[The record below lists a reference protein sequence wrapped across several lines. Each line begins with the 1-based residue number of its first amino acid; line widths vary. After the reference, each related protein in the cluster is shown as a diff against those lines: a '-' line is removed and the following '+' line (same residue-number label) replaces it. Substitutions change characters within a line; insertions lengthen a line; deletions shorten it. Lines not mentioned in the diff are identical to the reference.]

1 MASMACGIVMVKEI
15 LEERSLFWTL
25 ELRMLGGWTGM
36 VLFVTFRRSWS
47 RTLQHY
53 RSPQPWGMVITASLL
68 AGYLGFILWLAGYK
82 LLPASVA
89 AILNETNAAFIVLL
103 AWLLLGERIDLRKI
117 AGLALTILGV
127 LIMLLI

>member
-1 MASMACGIVMVKEI
+1 
-15 LEERSLFWTL
+15 
-25 ELRMLGGWTGM
+25 
-36 VLFVTFRRSWS
+36 
-47 RTLQHY
+47 
-53 RSPQPWGMVITASLL
+53 MVITASIL

-127 LIMLLI
+127 LIMLLV